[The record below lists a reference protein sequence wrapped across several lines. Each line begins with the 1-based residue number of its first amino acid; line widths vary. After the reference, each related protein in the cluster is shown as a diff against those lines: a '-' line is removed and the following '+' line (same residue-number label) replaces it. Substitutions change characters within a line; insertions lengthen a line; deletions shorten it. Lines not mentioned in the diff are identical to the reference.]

1 MGAARRTTAATR
13 GQCFSLIV
21 IATYSE
27 FRFRVVLRKIVWAVG
42 YETHWAVRYETQM
55 ISTKDVTES
64 VASIIA
70 ARRGRRAL
78 KHLPPGGAPLSLDDA
93 YSIQEAFAPEFGAP
107 IVGYKIGCA
116 SKESQALVGAAG
128 PFAAR
133 IFAPTRFESPAEIS
147 ARDFFTVGVEA
158 EFGFTIRDGLPPRR
172 APYERAEVAHA
183 VASVAPII
191 ELCDTRLENW
201 KAARIEEIIADN
213 GFHGG
218 LVVGTAVVGWK
229 TLDLARHEVAL
240 SIDDTV
246 RARGASAGSLGDP
259 FDGLVWIANEL
270 SRRGYG
276 LSAGDIVASGTWTG
290 LHFVRGPAAVVA
302 DFGSMGRVEVHVRP

>member
-1 MGAARRTTAATR
+1 M
-13 GQCFSLIV
+13 
-21 IATYSE
+21 
-27 FRFRVVLRKIVWAVG
+27 
-42 YETHWAVRYETQM
+42 
-55 ISTKDVTES
+55 
-64 VASIIA
+64 IA
-70 ARRGRRAL
+70 ARSGGRAL
-78 KHLPPGGAPLSLDDA
+78 RRVPPGGTLLSLDDA
-93 YSIQEAFAPEFGAP
+93 YAIQEAFARESGMP

-158 EFGFTIRDGLPPRR
+158 EFGFTMRDGLPPRR
-172 APYERAEVAHA
+172 APYERDEVARA
-183 VASVAPII
+183 VASVAPVI

-201 KAARIEEIIADN
+201 RAARIEEIIADN

-218 LVVGTAVVGWK
+218 LVVGAAVAGWES
-229 TLDLARHEVAL
+229 LDRAGHEVVL
-240 SIDDTV
+240 SIDGAV
-246 RARGASAGSLGDP
+246 RARGASADSLGDP

-276 LSAGDIVASGTWTG
+276 LGAGDIIATGTWTG
-290 LHFVRGPAAVVA
+290 LHFVRAQAAVIA
-302 DFGSMGRVEVHVRP
+302 DFGSLGRVEVNVSE